1 MKRYL
6 PFVIMAAVAV
16 LTVGAGAM
24 LYRAKQRTNA
34 VGSVTAA
41 SPGRLGAEPLHV
53 RGQRG
58 APVTLEEFGDFQ
70 CPSCATAAE
79 AISKLEQDYGPRLRV
94 VWRNFPLA
102 MHAHA
107 LEAALAAEA
116 AGLQGRFWEM
126 HDLLYKNQ
134 AVWSKASDPATAG
147 QFFTAY
153 ARSLGLDVERFAK
166 DSTSDEVKARVVSDG
181 KHGASR
187 GVKNTPTLFINDR
200 EVRASFSPERLHE
213 VIDAAL
219 AETTPKAFG
228 ADRGLPPA
236 KIQPRGERK

>member
-6 PFVIMAAVAV
+6 PFVIIAAVAV
-16 LTVGAGAM
+16 LAAGAGAM
-24 LYRAKQRTNA
+24 LYRVKERAITGGGVTRPSTNET
-34 VGSVTAA
+34 G
-41 SPGRLGAEPLHV
+41 GEPLHV
-53 RGQRG
+53 RGQPR

-70 CPSCATAAE
+70 CPSCATEAE
-79 AISKLEQDYGPRLRV
+79 VISKLEQDYGPRLRV

-116 AGLQGRFWEM
+116 AGLQGHFWEM

-134 AVWSKASDPATAG
+134 AIWSTASDVRP
-147 QFFTAY
+147 FFNMY
-153 ARSLGLDVERFAK
+153 ARSLRLDVERFAK

-181 KHGASR
+181 ERGVSR

-200 EVRASFSPERLHE
+200 EVRTAFSPERLHQAIE
-213 VIDAAL
+213 AAL
-219 AETTPKAFG
+219 AEATPKAFG
-228 ADRGLPPA
+228 ADRGPPSA
-236 KIQPRGERK
+236 KVQPGGERK

>member
-1 MKRYL
+1 MKRSL
-6 PFVIMAAVAV
+6 PFVIIAAVAV

-24 LYRAKQRTNA
+24 LYRVKGRAIAGGGVTRPSTN
-34 VGSVTAA
+34 GT
-41 SPGRLGAEPLHV
+41 GAEPLHV
-53 RGQRG
+53 RGQPG

-70 CPSCATAAE
+70 CPSCATEAE
-79 AISKLEQDYGPRLRV
+79 IISKLEQDYGPRLRV

-116 AGLQGRFWEM
+116 AGLQGHFWEM

-134 AVWSKASDPATAG
+134 AVWSKALDVRP
-147 QFFTAY
+147 FFNMY
-153 ARSLGLDVERFAK
+153 ARSLRLDVERFAK
-166 DSTSDEVKARVVSDG
+166 DSTSHEVKARVVSDG
-181 KHGASR
+181 EHGVSR

-200 EVRASFSPERLHE
+200 EVRNSFSPERLHE
-213 VIDAAL
+213 AIDAAL

-236 KIQPRGERK
+236 KLPPRGEHK

>member
-41 SPGRLGAEPLHV
+41 SHGRLVAEPLHV
-53 RGQRG
+53 RGDPG

-70 CPSCATAAE
+70 CPSCATVTDV
-79 AISKLEQDYGPRLRV
+79 IGKLEQDYGRRLRV
-94 VWRNFPLA
+94 VFRHYPLA
-102 MHAHA
+102 MHSHA
-107 LEAALAAEA
+107 IEAALAAEA

-134 AVWSKASDPATAG
+134 AVWSNASDVRT
-147 QFFTAY
+147 FFNMY
-153 ARSLGLDVERFAK
+153 ARSLGLDAERFAK
-166 DSTSDEVKARVVSDG
+166 DSNSDEVKARIFWEGQQGV
-181 KHGASR
+181 SR

-200 EVRASFSPERLHE
+200 ELGHPFSPEHLRVE
-213 VIDAAL
+213 IDAAL
-219 AETTPKAFG
+219 SGKKNF
-228 ADRGLPPA
+228 
-236 KIQPRGERK
+236 